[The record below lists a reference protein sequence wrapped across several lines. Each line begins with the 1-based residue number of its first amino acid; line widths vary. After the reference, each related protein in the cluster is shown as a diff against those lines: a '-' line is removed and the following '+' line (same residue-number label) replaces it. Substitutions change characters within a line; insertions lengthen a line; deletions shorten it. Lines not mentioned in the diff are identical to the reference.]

1 MLKEHVDE
9 QEEFVRPATP
19 EIKLEKKKDKGSSS
33 DDKQP
38 RLPGKKRHRRA
49 KGKRKKQKTCL
60 MITNDDGTHSTTSQE
75 PAHQQRKVCLR
86 PSNNPLLKAPKN
98 STQYIIDD
106 HENSNLFVDFGDE
119 RSNEAA
125 DPDPEQYFGVNDSD
139 RLSPDDDN
147 FFTEYAERDFESVYA
162 TAHQEEVS
170 SWEREKIIEEISAME
185 KRQKQLVEV
194 LSTIDPTVYLQKLQH
209 ELLSLQEVNRQLK
222 LRNIA
227 ERLERQ
233 QIRDRR
239 GIASG
244 HSSPR
249 LPDSTSNVGEDG
261 DESDG
266 SSSGSS
272 SSGSSSS
279 GSSSSGT
286 SSGSS
291 SSSESDAES
300 DGGGCS
306 SGCCLADN
314 CNDCEDDEKEDEEE
328 GKKDEEEGKKDEKE
342 KSDEV
347 IQEAGEAVEDKG
359 GEGTGDGIDQG

>member
-1 MLKEHVDE
+1 MLKDDVD

-19 EIKLEKKKDKGSSS
+19 EIKEEKRKDKDKGSSS
-33 DDKQP
+33 DDHKQP

-125 DPDPEQYFGVNDSD
+125 EPDPEQYIDSD

-147 FFTEYAERDFESVYA
+147 FFTQYAERDFESVYA

-185 KRQKQLVEV
+185 RRQKQLVEV

-239 GIASG
+239 GIASR

-249 LPDSTSNVGEDG
+249 LPDSTSNVGE
-261 DESDG
+261 ESD

-279 GSSSSGT
+279 SSSGT
-286 SSGSS
+286 SSGTS
-291 SSSESDAES
+291 SSSESDGDS

-314 CNDCEDDEKEDEEE
+314 DTEDEEE
-328 GKKDEEEGKKDEKE
+328 GKKEEEKK
-342 KSDEV
+342 S
-347 IQEAGEAVEDKG
+347 EAIEAVDVKEAIEAVDDKEAIEKDGDDKEG
-359 GEGTGDGIDQG
+359 GGTGDGIDQG